1 MGKTSKQKEMRI
13 EEIKSPETKA
23 LAIQNK
29 KTESEDLINSFD
41 WEHTNQGVLFWFE
54 VNEKNPSTEELKKEF
69 SFVFKVSTTA
79 TKILNGE
86 KVSRWDAYTH
96 RKELRTLL
104 KGNQTALQ
112 DLEDLVEWAEESF

>member
-1 MGKTSKQKEMRI
+1 MRI
-13 EEIKSPETKA
+13 EEIKSPEAKA
-23 LAIQNK
+23 LAIKNK
-29 KTESEDLINSFD
+29 KTEGENLINSFE

-54 VNEKNPSTEELKKEF
+54 VNENNPSTEELKKYF
-69 SFVFKVSTTA
+69 PFVFKATATA

-104 KGNQTALQ
+104 KGNETALQ
-112 DLEDLVEWAEESF
+112 DLEDLIEWAEESF

>member
-1 MGKTSKQKEMRI
+1 MRI

-54 VNEKNPSTEELKKEF
+54 VNEKNSSTEELKKEF
-69 SFVFKVSTTA
+69 PFVFKVSTTA

-104 KGNQTALQ
+104 KGNETALQ